1 MLELGSTD
9 DWSVLGPIEYQAP
22 AATIATPSEPI
33 YGYDEPR
40 DHSNDCKWNMEAR
53 QTVVAGALIGPGGV
67 YIATRVSIFG
77 ILFPRD
83 KILGSPRVENRAAH
97 RDLTGS
103 VPQYIQVSLLFTT
116 GTG

>member
-1 MLELGSTD
+1 MARLKTRMLELGSTD

-53 QTVVAGALIGPGGV
+53 QTVVAGALIGPRW
-67 YIATRVSIFG
+67 YICLHGCTDVM
-77 ILFPRD
+77 
-83 KILGSPRVENRAAH
+83 
-97 RDLTGS
+97 
-103 VPQYIQVSLLFTT
+103 Y
-116 GTG
+116 

>member
-53 QTVVAGALIGPGGV
+53 QAVVAGALIGLRG
-67 YIATRVSIFG
+67 YILLHACPYLIYY
-77 ILFPRD
+77 
-83 KILGSPRVENRAAH
+83 SPAIRSWGHHVGRTVAAH
-97 RDLTGS
+97 RDLSGS
-103 VPQYIQVSLLFTT
+103 VPQYIQVSLLVLQQC
-116 GTG
+116 